1 MDLEITTH
9 YDKRGA
15 CGRQCV
21 WGQNLQSE
29 SEWLRDLQISLLRKR
44 SSYGMALKKTG
55 RARRMELKST
65 GSGRTYDT

>member
-1 MDLEITTH
+1 MWETMGLGP
-9 YDKRGA
+9 KSSK
-15 CGRQCV
+15 
-21 WGQNLQSE
+21 SE